1 MMAKQEDPESI
12 FCHRHTKATTTR
24 NAIYSENNLKTGT
37 IKDIL
42 IRPHQEGQEGQR
54 CRWEASPPH
63 SDL

>member
-12 FCHRHTKATTTR
+12 FCHRHTKATTTC

-42 IRPHQEGQEGQR
+42 IRPHQEG
-54 CRWEASPPH
+54 
-63 SDL
+63 